1 MFIYFRLFP
10 PSKEMK
16 FCPFFYTLP
25 FVPAARNCIDWIIE
39 KTVTLSIYTQNI
51 YKVYIMEKYYYNF
64 SKLKMSD
71 FLKETTVNEAWMSVV
86 IWQLSHHSARFLM
99 IIIVSI
105 VSKLSLFGGT
115 QKLMPSFA
123 FNKLLLFYS
132 TYEESNI

>member
-16 FCPFFYTLP
+16 FCPFNSLHFSLRSSCSQLHWLNYWKNCYTLD
-25 FVPAARNCIDWIIE
+25 IHTE
-39 KTVTLSIYTQNI
+39 HLQSIHYGKILLQFF
-51 YKVYIMEKYYYNF
+51 KV
-64 SKLKMSD
+64 KMSD
-71 FLKETTVNEAWMSVV
+71 FLKKTTVNEAWMSVV

-132 TYEESNI
+132 IE

>member
-16 FCPFFYTLP
+16 FCPFNFFTLFPSFRLLAIALIELLKKLLHSRYTHRTFTKYTL
-25 FVPAARNCIDWIIE
+25 W
-39 KTVTLSIYTQNI
+39 KNI
-51 YKVYIMEKYYYNF
+51 TTIFKV
-64 SKLKMSD
+64 KMSD
-71 FLKETTVNEAWMSVV
+71 FLKKTTVNEAWMSVV

-132 TYEESNI
+132 IE